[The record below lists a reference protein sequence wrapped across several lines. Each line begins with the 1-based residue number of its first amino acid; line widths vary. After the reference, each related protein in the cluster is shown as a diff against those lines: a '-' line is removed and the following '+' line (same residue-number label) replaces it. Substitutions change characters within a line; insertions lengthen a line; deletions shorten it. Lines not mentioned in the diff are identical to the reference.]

1 MVQALQVPNLCIF
14 APSEPAELE
23 PALTAALAASGPSL
37 VRYPKTPSPGPLAPP
52 GSGLESRTLRE
63 GAGHVVLIGIGKLA
77 RACLEAAS
85 LLEADGLDVTVVD
98 PRVIRPADPAMLEQM
113 VSAHLLV
120 TAEDGLALGGAG
132 SYLCAETES
141 LAASRDLPGPH
152 CVVLGVPTTYIAH
165 GKPDAILSRL
175 GLDGPGIA
183 SSILTASRRFP
194 ATSA

>member
-1 MVQALQVPNLCIF
+1 
-14 APSEPAELE
+14 
-23 PALTAALAASGPSL
+23 
-37 VRYPKTPSPGPLAPP
+37 
-52 GSGLESRTLRE
+52 
-63 GAGHVVLIGIGKLA
+63 
-77 RACLEAAS
+77 
-85 LLEADGLDVTVVD
+85 
-98 PRVIRPADPAMLEQM
+98 MLEQM